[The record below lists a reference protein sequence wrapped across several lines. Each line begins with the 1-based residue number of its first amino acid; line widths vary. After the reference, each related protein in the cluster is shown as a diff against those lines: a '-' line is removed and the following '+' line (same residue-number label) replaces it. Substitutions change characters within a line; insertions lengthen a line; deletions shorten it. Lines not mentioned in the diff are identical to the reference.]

1 MIISVTKQIIE
12 IIGEEIMTEV
22 AAHPEVK
29 DADQNLGKLL
39 EIIFENN
46 PELFDKVENAIYDY
60 TKQLTRQTC
69 PRAFVYGMRAMSEIN
84 QITNNQTNIP
94 I

>member
-12 IIGEEIMTEV
+12 IVSEEIIQEV
-22 AAHPEVK
+22 NAHPEVK
-29 DADQNLGKLL
+29 DAEQNLGRLL

-60 TKQLTRQTC
+60 TNQLSRQIC
-69 PRAFVYGMRAMSEIN
+69 PHAFIYGMRTMSEIN
-84 QITNNQTNIP
+84 QITNQPNIP
-94 I
+94 M

>member
-1 MIISVTKQIIE
+1 MIISVTRQIIE
-12 IIGEEIMTEV
+12 IIGEEIMAEV

-29 DADQNLGKLL
+29 DAENILNTLL
-39 EIIFENN
+39 EIVFEGN

-60 TKQLTRQTC
+60 TQQVTKHTC
-69 PRAFVYGMRAMSEIN
+69 PLAFIYGMRAMSDIN
-84 QITNNQTNIP
+84 QITNQANTP

>member
-12 IIGEEIMTEV
+12 IISEEIMQEV
-22 AAHPEVK
+22 AANPEVK
-29 DADQNLGKLL
+29 DAEKILSTLL

-60 TKQLTRQTC
+60 TEQLTKHTC
-69 PRAFVYGMRAMSEIN
+69 PIAFIYGMRAMSDIN
-84 QITNNQTNIP
+84 QLTNQPNIP
-94 I
+94 A

>member
-12 IIGEEIMTEV
+12 IVSEEIMAEV

-29 DADQNLGKLL
+29 DAEKILSTLL
-39 EIIFENN
+39 EIIFEGN

-60 TKQLTRQTC
+60 TEQLTKHTC
-69 PRAFVYGMRAMSEIN
+69 PIAFIYGMRAMSDIN
-84 QITNNQTNIP
+84 QLTNQPNIP
-94 I
+94 A

>member
-12 IIGEEIMTEV
+12 IIGEEIMAEV

-29 DADQNLGKLL
+29 DAENILNTLL
-39 EIIFENN
+39 EIVFEGN

-60 TKQLTRQTC
+60 TEQVTKHTC
-69 PRAFVYGMRAMSEIN
+69 PLAFVYGMRAMSEIN
-84 QITNNQTNIP
+84 QITNQPNIP
-94 I
+94 V

>member
-12 IIGEEIMTEV
+12 IIGEEIMAEV

-29 DADQNLGKLL
+29 DAENILNTLL
-39 EIIFENN
+39 EIVFEGN

-60 TKQLTRQTC
+60 TQQVTKHTC
-69 PRAFVYGMRAMSEIN
+69 PLAFIYGMRAMSDIN
-84 QITNNQTNIP
+84 QITNQANTP

>member
-1 MIISVTKQIIE
+1 MIVSVTKQIIE

-29 DADQNLGKLL
+29 DAEHILNTLL
-39 EIIFENN
+39 EIIFEGN

-60 TKQLTRQTC
+60 TEQLTKHTC
-69 PRAFVYGMRAMSEIN
+69 PIAFIYGMRAMSDIN
-84 QITNNQTNIP
+84 QLTNQPNIP
-94 I
+94 A